1 MSRGDCPPAEILP
14 RRRIAPWLTK
24 KWVGS
29 SKAAKAAKAANRGVN
44 RAASRVVSRNQVSKI
59 RHLDAKAVSKAVVAN
74 KVDNKAVSRAQKI
87 VRLSFC
93 AFAKRNPPVPR
104 RGIFRLVARV
114 LNNTETD
121 SP

>member
-1 MSRGDCPPAEILP
+1 MANEKMGGQQQGGHR
-14 RRRIAPWLTK
+14 
-24 KWVGS
+24 
-29 SKAAKAAKAANRGVN
+29 AANR
-44 RAASRVVSRNQVSKI
+44 AVSRNRRNRVSKL
-59 RHLDAKAVSKAVVAN
+59 RHPDAKAVSKAVVAN
-74 KVDNKAVSRAQKI
+74 KVDNKAVNRAHKI
-87 VRLSFC
+87 VRLFFC